1 MAREWGASAA
11 LNAQSAEE
19 GTGLL
24 VVKVEQEEASPLAEE
39 ASWLGSPGPD
49 RSRQRFRAFRYPEV
63 AGPRQA
69 LSRLR
74 ELCRQ
79 WLQPDMHSKEQ
90 ILELLVLEQ
99 FLTILPGELQAWVR
113 EQHPDSGEEVVAL
126 LEYLERQLD
135 ETPPQVEGTGLGSET
150 YALCLP
156 ETSRQIQGRNCLEP
170 AKSQSELGT

>member
-1 MAREWGASAA
+1 MAREPQASAA
-11 LNAQSAEE
+11 QIAPSAEE
-19 GTGLL
+19 GGGLL
-24 VVKVEQEEASPLAEE
+24 VVKVEQEEVSSLAEE
-39 ASWLGSPGPD
+39 TSCLGLPASD
-49 RSRQRFRAFRYPEV
+49 HSRQRFRAFRYPEV

-79 WLQPDMHSKEQ
+79 WLRPDMHSKEQ

-156 ETSRQIQGRNCLEP
+156 EPSSKIQGRHCLEP
-170 AKSQSELGT
+170 AKSRSELGT

>member
-1 MAREWGASAA
+1 MAREPGVSAA
-11 LNAQSAEE
+11 LNAQSAQK

-24 VVKVEQEEASPLAEE
+24 VVKVEQEEASPLTEE
-39 ASWLGSPGPD
+39 ASWLGNPGPD
-49 RSRQRFRAFRYPEV
+49 RSRQRFRAFRYPDA

-79 WLQPDMHSKEQ
+79 WLRPDMHSKEQ

-135 ETPPQVEGTGLGSET
+135 ETPPQLHKGRET
-150 YALCLP
+150 EQGNKVVGNPEALQLIYL
-156 ETSRQIQGRNCLEP
+156 S
-170 AKSQSELGT
+170 SQYIIAA